1 MNKRRVLIERVCTKY
16 NLGLYR
22 NSAEPQLFKHPPTP
36 QYSVFYIDKQHKMS
50 YCPIY
55 KAASTTWLHQML
67 ILSGRSEQ
75 SIKSKLK
82 VQQLSEQAREVYPV
96 EDSDQVEEALRT
108 NLKLVIVRHP
118 FERLLSAYRDK
129 LENINVGLEHGVEY
143 FYKSH
148 GRKIVKKYRNET
160 SSRLEPT
167 FREFVSYLIKE
178 DPIRFDDHWIPFY
191 LFCTPCL
198 VRYDVIAH
206 VETLFRDQL
215 YIIRV
220 ADLEDEISPLWAHLT
235 KGQRSAG
242 ETAKRYFSQLNR
254 WQVQQ
259 LFEKYRLD
267 FELFGYSHDEYLSFA
282 EK

>member
-1 MNKRRVLIERVCTKY
+1 MAYCSACLATMRTPRILRLLVLAFVSVFLLLFYRNFLIGESHAPLTTAQKNELLKEAEADMNKRRVLIERVCTKY

-178 DPIRFDDHWIPFY
+178 DPIRYNF
-191 LFCTPCL
+191 
-198 VRYDVIAH
+198 
-206 VETLFRDQL
+206 
-215 YIIRV
+215 
-220 ADLEDEISPLWAHLT
+220 
-235 KGQRSAG
+235 
-242 ETAKRYFSQLNR
+242 
-254 WQVQQ
+254 
-259 LFEKYRLD
+259 
-267 FELFGYSHDEYLSFA
+267 
-282 EK
+282 